1 MITSL
6 TKTQEAQI
14 PKYIKKYVDL
24 ASRPTDRKKAT
35 KAVQALYKSAG
46 YKKPV
51 VIFGQSPLSTAIMV
65 AMTRTLSNGD
75 IAGDDPQLDSQLNSQ
90 LYSQL
95 YPQLDS
101 QLDSQLNSQLYSQLN
116 SQLYSQLNSQLYSQL
131 RSQLDSQ
138 LNSQLYPQLDP
149 QLNSQLYS
157 QLRSQLDS
165 QLNSQLYP
173 INNNRWILVWWLA
186 WGGWY
191 AFAKYIGVEFDSK
204 VLKIFMDFVT
214 NVSFIIPYEG
224 IAFVSETPKISWEEG
239 KLHNTEGKAV
249 EYADGYGLYS
259 LFGVNF
265 DEKLFKKVT
274 SKKVTLKTIFS
285 IENMEQRMAGL
296 KLVGVE
302 KLLKSKH
309 STKLDKS
316 DRGNTLYKI
325 EYVFDQTAYYLHYKC
340 PSTGRVYVSGI
351 DPEVGVGGDADEC
364 MGWKFGLSK
373 EEYQSL
379 KIES

>member
-1 MITSL
+1 
-6 TKTQEAQI
+6 
-14 PKYIKKYVDL
+14 
-24 ASRPTDRKKAT
+24 
-35 KAVQALYKSAG
+35 
-46 YKKPV
+46 
-51 VIFGQSPLSTAIMV
+51 
-65 AMTRTLSNGD
+65 
-75 IAGDDPQLDSQLNSQ
+75 
-90 LYSQL
+90 
-95 YPQLDS
+95 
-101 QLDSQLNSQLYSQLN
+101 
-116 SQLYSQLNSQLYSQL
+116 
-131 RSQLDSQ
+131 
-138 LNSQLYPQLDP
+138 
-149 QLNSQLYS
+149 
-157 QLRSQLDS
+157 
-165 QLNSQLYP
+165 
-173 INNNRWILVWWLA
+173 
-186 WGGWY
+186 
-191 AFAKYIGVEFDSK
+191 
-204 VLKIFMDFVT
+204 MDFVT

-309 STKLDKS
+309 ATKLDKS

-325 EYVFDQTAYYLHYKC
+325 ENIFDQTAYYLHYKC

-351 DPEVGVGGDADEC
+351 DPEIGVKGDADEC
-364 MGWKFGLSK
+364 MGWKFGLTR

>member
-1 MITSL
+1 MTITSL

-24 ASRPTDRKKAT
+24 ASKPTDKKKAT

-46 YKKPV
+46 YKKPIV
-51 VIFGQSPLSTAIMV
+51 VFGQSPLSTAIMV
-65 AMTRTLSNGD
+65 AMTRILSKGD
-75 IAGDDPQLDSQLNSQ
+75 IAGDGSQLR
-90 LYSQL
+90 
-95 YPQLDS
+95 
-101 QLDSQLNSQLYSQLN
+101 
-116 SQLYSQLNSQLYSQL
+116 SQLYSQL
-131 RSQLDSQ
+131 RSQLGSQLDSQ
-138 LNSQLYPQLDP
+138 LD
-149 QLNSQLYS
+149 SQLYS
-157 QLRSQLDS
+157 QLRS
-165 QLNSQLYP
+165 
-173 INNNRWILVWWLA
+173 INNNWWIIAWWLVWA
-186 WGGWY
+186 GWY
-191 AFAKYIGVEFDSK
+191 AFGKYIGVEFDNK
-204 VLKIFMDFVT
+204 ILKIFMDFVT

-309 STKLDKS
+309 ATKLDKS

-325 EYVFDQTAYYLHYKC
+325 ENIFDQTAYYLHYKC

-351 DPEVGVGGDADEC
+351 DPEIGVKGDADEC
-364 MGWKFGLSK
+364 MGWKFGLTR

>member
-75 IAGDDPQLDSQLNSQ
+75 IAGDDP
-90 LYSQL
+90 
-95 YPQLDS
+95 
-101 QLDSQLNSQLYSQLN
+101 
-116 SQLYSQLNSQLYSQL
+116 
-131 RSQLDSQ
+131 
-138 LNSQLYPQLDP
+138 
-149 QLNSQLYS
+149 
-157 QLRSQLDS
+157 QLDS

>member
-24 ASRPTDRKKAT
+24 ASKPTDRKKAT
-35 KAVQALYKSAG
+35 KAVRALYESAG

-51 VIFGQSPLSTAIMV
+51 VIFGQSPPSTAIMV
-65 AMTRTLSNGD
+65 AMTRILSKGD
-75 IAGDDPQLDSQLNSQ
+75 IAGDGSQLDSQLRSQ
-90 LYSQL
+90 LGSQL
-95 YPQLDS
+95 NSQLDS
-101 QLDSQLNSQLYSQLN
+101 QLDSQLYSQLYSQLD
-116 SQLYSQLNSQLYSQL
+116 SQLTSQLTSQLDSQLTSQLTSQLDSQLDSQL

-138 LNSQLYPQLDP
+138 LD
-149 QLNSQLYS
+149 SQLYS
-157 QLRSQLDS
+157 
-165 QLNSQLYP
+165 
-173 INNNRWILVWWLA
+173 INNNWWILVWWLA

-239 KLHNTEGKAV
+239 KLHKTEGKAV

-274 SKKVTLKTIFS
+274 NKKVTLKTIFS

-309 STKLDKS
+309 ATKIDKS

-325 EYVFDQTAYYLHYKC
+325 EDIFDQTAYYLHYKC

-351 DPEVGVGGDADEC
+351 DPEVGVKGDADEC

>member
-24 ASRPTDRKKAT
+24 ASKSTDHKKAT

-46 YKKPV
+46 YKKPIV
-51 VIFGQSPLSTAIMV
+51 VFGQSPFSTAVMV
-65 AMTRTLSNGD
+65 AMTRILSKGD
-75 IAGDDPQLDSQLNSQ
+75 IAKDG
-90 LYSQL
+90 
-95 YPQLDS
+95 
-101 QLDSQLNSQLYSQLN
+101 
-116 SQLYSQLNSQLYSQL
+116 SQL

-138 LNSQLYPQLDP
+138 LR
-149 QLNSQLYS
+149 S

-165 QLNSQLYP
+165 QLDS
-173 INNNRWILVWWLA
+173 INNDWLVIIWWLIWA
-186 WGGWY
+186 GWY
-191 AFAKYIGVEFDSK
+191 AFAKYIGVKFDRK

-239 KLHNTEGKAV
+239 KLHNTKGKAV

-274 SKKVTLKTIFS
+274 NKKVTLKTIFS

-309 STKLDKS
+309 ATKLDKS

-325 EYVFDQTAYYLHYKC
+325 EDIFDQTAYYLHYKC

-351 DPEVGVGGDADEC
+351 DPEVGVKGDADEC

>member
-1 MITSL
+1 MTITSL

-24 ASRPTDRKKAT
+24 ASKPTDKKKAT

-46 YKKPV
+46 YKKPIV
-51 VIFGQSPLSTAIMV
+51 VFGQSPLSTAIMV
-65 AMTRTLSNGD
+65 AMTRILSKGD
-75 IAGDDPQLDSQLNSQ
+75 IAGDGSQLRSQ

-95 YPQLDS
+95 RSQLGSQLDS
-101 QLDSQLNSQLYSQLN
+101 QLDSQLY
-116 SQLYSQLNSQLYSQL
+116 SQLYSQL

-138 LNSQLYPQLDP
+138 L
-149 QLNSQLYS
+149 YS
-157 QLRSQLDS
+157 QLRS
-165 QLNSQLYP
+165 
-173 INNNRWILVWWLA
+173 INNNWWIIAWWLVWA
-186 WGGWY
+186 GWY
-191 AFAKYIGVEFDSK
+191 AFGKYIGVEFDNK
-204 VLKIFMDFVT
+204 ILKIFMDFVT

-309 STKLDKS
+309 ATKLDKS

-325 EYVFDQTAYYLHYKC
+325 ENIFDQTAYYLHYKC

-351 DPEVGVGGDADEC
+351 DPEIGVKGDADEC
-364 MGWKFGLSK
+364 MGWKFGLTR